1 MNVKVYLLHAKDN
14 MISKALAGAAAKP
27 IILSI
32 LNGSEAY
39 GYQIIKH
46 IQKLSGGTVL
56 WNDGTLYPFLHRLE
70 GQGLVSSAWRL
81 SDVGRRRKYY
91 QITKK
96 GRREMDRERIQWLAV
111 DSILAQL
118 WVLTP
123 RPA

>member
-1 MNVKVYLLHAKDN
+1 